1 MTPYYVNSVALYYGA
16 VLVAL
21 IAMFMALG
29 VISAYIP
36 TVVLRSP
43 AALTQ

>member
-1 MTPYYVNSVALYYGA
+1 MALYYGA

-21 IAMFMALG
+21 IATVMALG
-29 VISAYIP
+29 VMTARIP